1 MAEPL
6 PSRLEEGAR
15 VEVRSRFDDSW
26 QQGFVVHTTTEGG
39 YLLCR
44 DSDGSVLPELPDDR
58 VRRERRRET
67 WWV

>member
-1 MAEPL
+1 MAEQP
-6 PSRLEEGAR
+6 PPRLEVGAR
-15 VEVRSRFDDSW
+15 VEARSRFDDSW
-26 QQGFVVHTTTEGG
+26 QRGFVVHATTDGG

-44 DSDGSVLPELPDDR
+44 DSDGSVLPELPEDR